1 MTANNKLST
10 EELFHVTRHL
20 KIHIEEL
27 RKGELAK
34 DVNYL
39 YLVVSARLGL
49 LECAHDMVYIMRE
62 KKFKGYENL
71 DFSFD
76 LDIPKDINIETYEF
90 SLLTYDSF
98 RVAQRVDDLLDLFQ
112 NPSLISLAPE
122 DANEQ
127 MKVLE
132 RAIVECSI
140 AIKMLKE
147 YYGISTDFDKGVY
160 I

>member
-1 MTANNKLST
+1 MTAKNRLST

-20 KIHIEEL
+20 KIHMEEL
-27 RKGELAK
+27 KNGNLSK
-34 DVNYL
+34 DLNYL
-39 YLVVSARLGL
+39 NLVVSARLGL

-76 LDIPKDINIETYEF
+76 LSIPEQVDIKTYEF
-90 SLLTYDSF
+90 TLLTYDSF
-98 RVAQRVDDLLDLFQ
+98 RVAQRIDDLLDTMAD
-112 NPSLISLAPE
+112 PSLIPLDAK

-132 RAIVECSI
+132 KSIVECSI

-147 YYGISTDFDKGVY
+147 YYGVSTDFDKGIY

>member
-1 MTANNKLST
+1 MTAKTRLST

-27 RKGELAK
+27 RANALTK
-34 DVNYL
+34 DANYL
-39 YLVVSARLGL
+39 NLIVSARLGL

-71 DFSFD
+71 DFTFD
-76 LDIPKDINIETYEF
+76 LSIPKDVDINTYQF

-98 RVAQRVDDLLDLFQ
+98 RVAERIDNLLDIMED
-112 NPSLISLAPE
+112 PSFIPLDSK
-122 DANEQ
+122 DANAQ
-127 MKVLE
+127 MKILE
-132 RAIVECSI
+132 KSIVECNI
-140 AIKMLKE
+140 AIKILKE
-147 YYGISTDFDKGVY
+147 YYDIPTDFDKNVY